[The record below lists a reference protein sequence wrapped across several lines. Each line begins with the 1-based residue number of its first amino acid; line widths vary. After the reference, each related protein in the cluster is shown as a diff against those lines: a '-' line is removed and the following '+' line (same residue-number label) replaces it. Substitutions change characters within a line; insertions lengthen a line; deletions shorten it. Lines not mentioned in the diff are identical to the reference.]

1 MVDVPPVIEWIQS
14 LEALLLFP
22 LELLIMGEWKS
33 TKHELQLLISGSLDG
48 QVPIGNHISSDC
60 FVCNTYQ
67 CSHLDPVHSDHCSV
81 CSSIFSHTVLCLS
94 LFELVG

>member
-22 LELLIMGEWKS
+22 LELPIMGEWKS

-48 QVPIGNHISSDC
+48 QVPIGNHISFDC

-67 CSHLDPVHSDHCSV
+67 CSHLDPVRSDHCSV